1 MTWLLTNWRI
11 VLAFLLVALIAG
23 LLLLAA
29 HYRDSTLR
37 VEQQRDAAIQQTK
50 SAEAVTNN
58 VISAVRLFN
67 DIAAATQGQ
76 KQRTNTHSENRIVVI
91 RKAVE
96 TDKCAALSVPATAAD
111 ELRTHRNQIRS
122 GSASPDPGK
131 SDRRLP
137 GTGNP

>member
-1 MTWLLTNWRI
+1 MSWLIINWRV
-11 VLAFLLVALIAG
+11 VLGFLLVVLIAA
-23 LLLLAA
+23 LLLAAA

-67 DIAAATQGQ
+67 DIAASTQGQ
-76 KQRTNTHSENRIVVI
+76 KQQANTDSENRIVVI

-96 TDKCAALSVPATAAD
+96 TDKCAALPVPATAAN

-122 GSASPDPGK
+122 GSTSPDPGGIN
-131 SDRRLP
+131 R
-137 GTGNP
+137 

>member
-1 MTWLLTNWRI
+1 MTWLIINWRV
-11 VLAFLLVALIAG
+11 VLAFLLVVLIAA
-23 LLLLAA
+23 LLLTTA
-29 HYRDSTLR
+29 HYRDLTLR

-67 DIAAATQGQ
+67 DIAASTQAQ
-76 KQRTNTHSENRIVVI
+76 KQQANTDSENRIVVI

-96 TDKCAALSVPATAAD
+96 TDKCAALPVPATAAN

-122 GSASPDPGK
+122 GSASSDPGGIN
-131 SDRRLP
+131 R
-137 GTGNP
+137 

>member
-1 MTWLLTNWRI
+1 MTWLLINWRV
-11 VLAFLLVALIAG
+11 VLAFLLVVLIAA
-23 LLLLAA
+23 LLLAAA

-67 DIAAATQGQ
+67 DIAASTQVQ
-76 KQRTNTHSENRIVVI
+76 KQQANADSENRIVVI

-96 TDKCAALSVPATAAD
+96 TDKCAPLPVPVTAAN

-122 GSASPDPGK
+122 GSTSPN
-131 SDRRLP
+131 
-137 GTGNP
+137 TGGINR

>member
-1 MTWLLTNWRI
+1 MTWLIINWRV
-11 VLAFLLVALIAG
+11 VLVFLLVVLIAM
-23 LLLLAA
+23 LLLTAA

-67 DIAAATQGQ
+67 DIAASTQAQ
-76 KQRTNTHSENRIVVI
+76 KQQANTDSENRIVVI

-96 TDKCAALSVPATAAD
+96 TDKCAALPVPATAAN
-111 ELRTHRNQIRS
+111 ELRTHRNQVRP
-122 GSASPDPGK
+122 GSASPDPVGIN
-131 SDRRLP
+131 R
-137 GTGNP
+137 

>member
-1 MTWLLTNWRI
+1 MTWLIINWRV
-11 VLAFLLVALIAG
+11 VLAFLLVVLIAA
-23 LLLLAA
+23 LLLAAA

-67 DIAAATQGQ
+67 DIAASTQGQ
-76 KQRTNTHSENRIVVI
+76 KQQANTDSENRIVVI

-96 TDKCAALSVPATAAD
+96 TDKCAALPVPATAAN
-111 ELRTHRNQIRS
+111 ELRTHRNQNR
-122 GSASPDPGK
+122 PDSSS
-131 SDRRLP
+131 SDPVGINR
-137 GTGNP
+137 

>member
-1 MTWLLTNWRI
+1 MTWILSNWRV
-11 VLAFLLVALIAG
+11 VLAFLLVVLIAA
-23 LLLLAA
+23 LLLAAA

-67 DIAAATQGQ
+67 DIASSTQSQ
-76 KQRTNTHSENRIVVI
+76 KQQANAYSENRIVVI

-96 TDKCAALSVPATAAD
+96 TDKCAALPVPATAAN

-122 GSASPDPGK
+122 GSTSPDPGGIN
-131 SDRRLP
+131 R
-137 GTGNP
+137 

>member
-1 MTWLLTNWRI
+1 MTWILSNWRV
-11 VLAFLLVALIAG
+11 VLAFLLVVLIAA
-23 LLLLAA
+23 LLLAAA

-67 DIAAATQGQ
+67 DIAASTQVQ
-76 KQRTNTHSENRIVVI
+76 KQQAIAESENRIVVI

-96 TDKCAALSVPATAAD
+96 KDKCAALPVPATAAN

-122 GSASPDPGK
+122 GSASPDPGGIN
-131 SDRRLP
+131 R
-137 GTGNP
+137 